1 MVSLTLQGTLK
12 DGFGEAVVVCDM
24 TKLYKFPPLDSCQK
38 RFQWT
43 HKGVDLA
50 LHPVTGLVIQGGD
63 AEKFPHALGFE
74 SLDAFFPVSKQG
86 RCFTATDEDES
97 DKRLSQPE
105 LACKA
110 ESVALPDPV

>member
-1 MVSLTLQGTLK
+1 MP
-12 DGFGEAVVVCDM
+12 EPC
-24 TKLYKFPPLDSCQK
+24 KFTSLDSCQK
-38 RFQWT
+38 GFLWT

>member
-50 LHPVTGLVIQGGD
+50 LHPVTGLELQVGD
-63 AEKFPHALGFE
+63 AQKFFQALGFE
-74 SLDAFFPVSKQG
+74 GLDPFCKVSNQST
-86 RCFTATDEDES
+86 CFTAIEKDGG
-97 DKRLSQPE
+97 DKKIVE
-105 LACKA
+105 L
-110 ESVALPDPV
+110 